1 MLERFV
7 QLEDTVK
14 STVALIEKDLPHLS
28 ALDWQVAKDL
38 CRVLKPLENATKTIS
53 GDQYIT
59 GSMVIPLT
67 NGVYSVYMNLKNKN
81 NIQES
86 AMKVVISIIKG
97 LDDRLGNLE
106 RSKTFAVSTYLDPR
120 FKAYAFKD
128 EICAETAKKIVT
140 AAVAHH
146 VSLKAKPTGDQV
158 EKVPNTE
165 DSRVDE
171 DDELSIWSSLEKST
185 ATVKPKGT
193 ATSRALMEVQRYME
207 EDLLPRNDNPLDWWR
222 EHKYSYPYL
231 SIVAQE
237 KLSIVATSVPC
248 ERIFS
253 KAGLVISDRRNRLSG
268 NKVDKILFLNM
279 NT

>member
-59 GSMVIPLT
+59 GSM
-67 NGVYSVYMNLKNKN
+67 
-81 NIQES
+81 ES

-237 KLSIVATSVPC
+237 KLSIVATSIA
-248 ERIFS
+248 EI
-253 KAGLVISDRRNRLSG
+253 D
-268 NKVDKILFLNM
+268 
-279 NT
+279 